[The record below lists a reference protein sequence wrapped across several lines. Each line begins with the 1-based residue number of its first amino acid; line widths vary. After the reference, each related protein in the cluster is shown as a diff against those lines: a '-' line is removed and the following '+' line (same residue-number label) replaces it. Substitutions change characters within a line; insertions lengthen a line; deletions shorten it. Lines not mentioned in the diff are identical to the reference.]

1 MPQGTCV
8 YVRPGRRQKMTPDLY
23 LSAFKSRVLWLNTT
37 TEQFARCK
45 TLRLNRWFSAPCQV
59 ILPWQRWLQRYQL
72 FIFFSIFSF
81 LILTHERRHSQIFL
95 SGSCSCDALV
105 FWNMRH
111 CWMCVLEVVSINVI
125 SLSYLVISLWHAVIM
140 RYHLHRRHHLICR
153 TCV

>member
-1 MPQGTCV
+1 MAPYLMQYLKVPPPRSHACSQRCFSLPRLRQYCSVCMPQGTCV

-95 SGSCSCDALV
+95 NGSCSCNALV
-105 FWNMRH
+105 FSNMWH
-111 CWMCVLEVVSINVI
+111 C
-125 SLSYLVISLWHAVIM
+125 
-140 RYHLHRRHHLICR
+140 
-153 TCV
+153 